1 MKKLTVILKKVA
13 LPCLVVCLCTGGS
26 ARERAATFGA
36 KASIEVRVVDE
47 EGGAISNADVEV
59 YFDLAVREGAT
70 IKGKTD
76 GKGMF
81 AAKGKTTGEIYIN
94 AKQKGFY
101 DTSKKVDIAADEDR
115 KVSRGK
121 WMPSTIHVD
130 TMLRRIG
137 KPVKLLTSD
146 FSKDYF
152 IKEAGM
158 TLGFDLLKQDWVK
171 PWGQGEVVDFEV
183 TYELDRTQVL
193 DYAEAKLKIGFV
205 RPFDGAY
212 TCKLN
217 KESTLQTVHQADTN
231 GIYQSELFYWKKKD
245 QNRKFSRHI
254 LSEDDILVLRTRS
267 RVDENGNF
275 AGAQYS
281 MIVGGLE
288 FGGSKNAFGLIRFR
302 ALVNPTFNDP
312 NLEEMNGYNT
322 PNFRQIGGRDND
334 GRK

>member
-1 MKKLTVILKKVA
+1 MRKQTVILEKIV
-13 LPCLVVCLCTGGS
+13 LPCLAVCLCTGWN
-26 ARERAATFGA
+26 ARERAETWGA
-36 KASIEVRVVDE
+36 KVSVDVSVIDE
-47 EGGAISNADVEV
+47 DGGAVSNAEVEV
-59 YFDLAVREGAT
+59 YFGLSIREGAT
-70 IKGKTD
+70 IRGKTD
-76 GKGMF
+76 DKGMF
-81 AAKGKTTGEIYIN
+81 AARGKTTGEIYIN

-115 KVSRGK
+115 KVSWGK
-121 WMPSTIHVD
+121 WMPATIHVD
-130 TMLRRIG
+130 AMLRRIG

-183 TYELDRTQVL
+183 TYELDRTQGL

-231 GIYQSELFYWKKKD
+231 GTYQSRLLYWKKRD

-322 PNFRQIGGRDND
+322 PNFRTIGGLE
-334 GRK
+334 

>member
-1 MKKLTVILKKVA
+1 MRKLTIILEKIA
-13 LPCLVVCLCTGGS
+13 LPCMAVCLCTGWS
-26 ARERAATFGA
+26 SREWAETWGA
-36 KASIEVRVVDE
+36 KASVEVRVIDE
-47 EGGAISNADVEV
+47 DGGAVSNAEVEV
-59 YFDLAVREGAT
+59 YFGLSVREGAT

-76 GKGMF
+76 GNGMF
-81 AAKGKTTGEIYIN
+81 AAKGKTTGEIYID

-101 DTSKKVDIAADEDR
+101 DTSKKIDIAADEDR
-115 KVSRGK
+115 KVSWGK
-121 WMPSTIHVD
+121 WMPTTIHVD
-130 TMLRRIG
+130 AMLRRIG

-171 PWGQGEVVDFEV
+171 PWGHGEVVDFEV
-183 TYELDRTQVL
+183 TYELDRTQGL

-231 GIYQSELFYWKKKD
+231 ETYQSRLLYWKKRD

-302 ALVNPTFNDP
+302 AFVNPTFNDP
-312 NLEEMNGYNT
+312 SLERMSIYNT
-322 PNFRQIGGRDND
+322 PNFGMIGGLNKD
-334 GRK
+334 

>member
-1 MKKLTVILKKVA
+1 VI
-13 LPCLVVCLCTGGS
+13 
-26 ARERAATFGA
+26 
-36 KASIEVRVVDE
+36 DE
-47 EGGAISNADVEV
+47 DGGAVSNAEVEV
-59 YFDLAVREGAT
+59 YFGLSVREGAT

-76 GKGMF
+76 GNGMF
-81 AAKGKTTGEIYIN
+81 AAKGKTTGEIYID

-101 DTSKKVDIAADEDR
+101 DTSKKIDIAADEDR
-115 KVSRGK
+115 KVSWGK
-121 WMPSTIHVD
+121 WMPTTIHVD
-130 TMLRRIG
+130 AMLRRIG

-146 FSKDYF
+146 FSKTYY
-152 IKEAGM
+152 IKESGM
-158 TLGFDLLKQDWVK
+158 ALGLDLLKQDWVK
-171 PWGQGEVVDFEV
+171 PWGRGEIADFEV
-183 TYELDRTQVL
+183 TYESDGKQRF
-193 DYAEAKLKIGFV
+193 DYTGAKVRIKFV

-231 GIYQSELFYWKKKD
+231 GIYQSELFYWEERD
-245 QNRKFSRHI
+245 QDRKFIRHI

-322 PNFRQIGGRDND
+322 PNFRTIGGLND
-334 GRK
+334 

>member
-1 MKKLTVILKKVA
+1 MRRIFISFGRYSFACFVF
-13 LPCLVVCLCTGGS
+13 CLCAGWSSREWAETWG
-26 ARERAATFGA
+26 AR
-36 KASIEVRVVDE
+36 ASVEVRVVDE
-47 EGGAISNADVEV
+47 EGGVVSNAEVEV
-59 YFDLAVREGAT
+59 YFGLSVREGAT

-76 GKGMF
+76 DKGMF
-81 AAKGKTTGEIYIN
+81 AARGQTTGEIYIN

-115 KVSRGK
+115 KVSWGK
-121 WMPSTIHVD
+121 WMPATIHVD
-130 TMLRRIG
+130 AMLRRIG

-146 FSKDYF
+146 FPKTYF
-152 IKEAGM
+152 VNESGM
-158 TLGFDLLKQDWVK
+158 TLGLDLLKQDWVK

-183 TYELDRTQVL
+183 TYESDGKQRF
-193 DYAEAKLKIGFV
+193 DYTGAKVQLHFV

-231 GIYQSELFYWKKKD
+231 GTYQSRLLYWEKRGPDKK
-245 QNRKFSRHI
+245 FIRHI

-288 FGGSKNAFGLIRFR
+288 FGWSKKAFGGISFR
-302 ALVNPTFNDP
+302 SFINPTFNDP
-312 NLEEMNGYNT
+312 SLERMSIYNT
-322 PNFRQIGGRDND
+322 PNFGTIGGL
-334 GRK
+334 K